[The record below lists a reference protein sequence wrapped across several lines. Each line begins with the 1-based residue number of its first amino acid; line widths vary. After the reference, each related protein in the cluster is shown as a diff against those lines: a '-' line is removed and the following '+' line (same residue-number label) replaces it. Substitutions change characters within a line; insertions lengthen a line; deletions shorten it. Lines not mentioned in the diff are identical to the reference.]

1 MTSNI
6 DLSNTEAEVKALAGF
21 VQNPEAFWSLN
32 DIALSP
38 NDFLGQEN
46 KRIMRAIMAVT
57 GAKKDPDMP
66 ALIETLK
73 ASDNFTTIEY
83 LQRLGSIA
91 VTVPQARDASKLV
104 KGLSVSRQL
113 ALAGSQIAQI
123 ATEHRA
129 DAQTAISEA
138 ESVLRKVSAAVPE
151 PDRSPDPA
159 DILRRLHSAGATESV
174 RLKFVP
180 TLQDITNGMQP
191 GHLWV
196 IGGFSSTGKS
206 AFAVNLMADSMLDR
220 NKWVMVASTEMTQEQ
235 YAIRLLSC
243 LSGVPQKSIQNRI
256 ILPFDN
262 KESLDEAER
271 RVGKANLRMFDNLYR
286 MEDIR
291 SQASRMKDTVGLD
304 VLIVDFIQNLR
315 GEVGDYSYGD
325 MTSIILDLQQM
336 AKELRIC
343 VVAFSQISNEVAK
356 YQNEGGSD
364 DFYAFKGSGAIKDA
378 ADVAIM
384 LKRKR
389 IQQSE
394 DLDVHV
400 LKNRHGELKVIPTII
415 TLATGRI
422 VEATYVQ

>member
-1 MTSNI
+1 MSV
-6 DLSNTEAEVKALAGF
+6 DLSNQEAEAKVLAGF
-21 VQNPEAFWSLN
+21 LQNPESFWSLN
-32 DIALSP
+32 DIGLGP
-38 NDFLGQEN
+38 KDFLGQEN
-46 KRIMRAIMAVT
+46 KRVMQAIMAVV
-57 GAKKDPDMP
+57 GVKKDPDLP
-66 ALIETLK
+66 ALIESLK
-73 ASDNFTTIEY
+73 ASDNYSTIEY
-83 LQRLGSIA
+83 LNRLITIP
-91 VTVPQARDASKLV
+91 VTVPQTRDAAGVV

-113 ALAGSQIAQI
+113 ALAGAQIAQI
-123 ATEHRA
+123 ATDHRS

-138 ESVLRKVSAAVPE
+138 EGVLRKVSASVPE

-159 DILRRLHSAGATESV
+159 DILRRLHAAGENESV
-174 RLKFVP
+174 RIKFVP
-180 TLQDITNGMQP
+180 SLQDLSGGLQP

-196 IGGFSSTGKS
+196 VGGFSSTGKS
-206 AFAVNLMADSMLDR
+206 AFAVNMMADSMLDR

-243 LSGVPQKSIQNRI
+243 LSGVPQKTIKNKVV
-256 ILPFDN
+256 LPFDN
-262 KESLDEAER
+262 REALDEAER
-271 RVGKANLRMFDNLYR
+271 RVGKANIRLFDTLYR
-286 MEDIR
+286 MNDIR
-291 SQASRMKDTVGLD
+291 AQAARMKDTTGLD
-304 VLIVDFIQNLR
+304 LLIVDFIQNLR

-394 DLDVHV
+394 DLDIHV

-415 TLATGRI
+415 TLSTGRI
-422 VEATYVQ
+422 VEAEYVQ